1 MKFINRKF
9 DVLDNTT
16 EIELLHSWKN
26 FLFLWELLT
35 KIIKKI

>member
-16 EIELLHSWKN
+16 EIELLHTLKN
-26 FLFLWELLT
+26 FLFLWELLA
-35 KIIKKI
+35 KL